1 MKKLLALL
9 TLLVSFAAA
18 NAKCDWSTLKLQQW
32 NDRNYYKWYV
42 SGKVLDDTCVDYMFM
57 IYDFQT
63 KKIDTV
69 GSFRGVCEVEFNKK
83 GKYKMYLKVWNK
95 CLKCDTSLYREVNII
110 YFPNC
115 KFVYNLKSTRTDGCK
130 DSLVGEMTLGPGLK
144 TDTCWEWYS
153 YIWNGPM
160 LDSLGQKDWES
171 MTDYELW
178 NYYDFNDSDLVWYE
192 GPENSA
198 RLIKYKFPHGGHYL
212 IATQWYN
219 KCLNQDTF
227 FLTRITAESCGTV
240 KIKSFTPSVNGIKVF
255 PNPADDAVQIT
266 LTAPVKTPLM
276 TYEIY
281 DSKGNVIHLGQI
293 GSHVQINTSKWPAG
307 TYVIKI
313 GKLVQ
318 KFIIFH

>member
-18 NAKCDWSTLKLQQW
+18 NAKCDWSTLKLQQM

-95 CLKCDTSLYREVNII
+95 CLKCDTALYREVNII

-115 KFVYNLKSTRTDGCK
+115 KFIYDLKSTNGTSCK
-130 DSLVGEMTLGPGLK
+130 DSMIGEMTLGPWTKG
-144 TDTCWEWYS
+144 DTCWEWYS
-153 YIWNGPM
+153 YMWNGPL
-160 LDSLGQKDWES
+160 LDSLSQQDWDS
-171 MTDYELW
+171 MSEWQLW
-178 NYYDFNDSDLVWYE
+178 NYYDFNDSDLVHYA
-192 GPENSA
+192 GPSNSA
-198 RLIKYKFPHGGHYL
+198 RIIKYKFPHEGHYL
-212 IATQWYN
+212 VATQWYN

-227 FLTRITAESCGTV
+227 FFTRITIDCKTAKTKFPLPPTSA
-240 KIKSFTPSVNGIKVF
+240 IKVS
-255 PNPADDAVQIT
+255 PNPADGKVIFSVSSTNKVAYN
-266 LTAPVKTPLM
+266 

-281 DSKGNVIHLGQI
+281 DSKGKLVMS
-293 GSHVQINTSKWPAG
+293 GSMGASICVGVGNLPNG
-307 TYVIKI
+307 VYVVKI
-313 GKLVQ
+313 GKLTQ
-318 KFIIFH
+318 KFLLQH